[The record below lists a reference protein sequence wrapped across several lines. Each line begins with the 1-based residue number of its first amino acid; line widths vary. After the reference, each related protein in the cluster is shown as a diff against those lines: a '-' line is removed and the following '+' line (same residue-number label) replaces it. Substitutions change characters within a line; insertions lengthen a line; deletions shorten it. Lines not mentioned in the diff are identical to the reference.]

1 MWPQSPVQVLASRR
15 GYSTRARLEGLTNTH
30 QACWRVR
37 PGDGLAVQVLGFP
50 LAGPPVARL
59 LACMCPLRPLDSRFP
74 DAGPFSRPSPLEL
87 AFPLSFVF
95 KPNPKLNS

>member
-1 MWPQSPVQVLASRR
+1 MLLTATLRLLTFDLDDTLFPCGDVVKRAMFGQVGNGEPFAR
-15 GYSTRARLEGLTNTH
+15 GR
-30 QACWRVR
+30 
-37 PGDGLAVQVLGFP
+37 
-50 LAGPPVARL
+50 VARL